1 MLIASSYKCLYLT
14 ISGDVTSVKPLRT
27 KADDKYTTITL
38 YLRIFLQKI
47 TTRVA
52 YGEDVDRET
61 KKRVCQNRS

>member
-38 YLRIFLQKI
+38 YRRNFFTKNNYKSS
-47 TTRVA
+47 VK
-52 YGEDVDRET
+52 RE
-61 KKRVCQNRS
+61 

>member
-1 MLIASSYKCLYLT
+1 MSTANSFKCLYLT

-27 KADDKYTTITL
+27 KAGDKYTTITL

-52 YGEDVDRET
+52 YGENVDREIE
-61 KKRVCQNRS
+61 KRVCQNRS

>member
-1 MLIASSYKCLYLT
+1 MMRTNKWQTVSMSTANSFKCLYLT

-52 YGEDVDRET
+52 
-61 KKRVCQNRS
+61 